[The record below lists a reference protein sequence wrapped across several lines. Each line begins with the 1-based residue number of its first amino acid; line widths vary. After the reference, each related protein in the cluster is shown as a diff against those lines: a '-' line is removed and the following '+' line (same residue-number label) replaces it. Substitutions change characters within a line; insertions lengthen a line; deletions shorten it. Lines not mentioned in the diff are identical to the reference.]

1 MSQEWLQADDV
12 SDVLIR
18 RRFIVVRALPA
29 RQIPNFKTTAAPDE
43 GDLALEAD
51 SFAKFFR

>member
-12 SDVLIR
+12 SHVLVR

-29 RQIPNFKTTAAPDE
+29 RQVPNFKATTAANE
-43 GDLALEAD
+43 GDLAFEAD